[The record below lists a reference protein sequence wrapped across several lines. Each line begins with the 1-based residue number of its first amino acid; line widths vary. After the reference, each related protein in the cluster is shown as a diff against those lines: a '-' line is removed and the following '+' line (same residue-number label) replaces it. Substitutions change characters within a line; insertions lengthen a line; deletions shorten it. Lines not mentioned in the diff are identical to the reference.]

1 MATNIILQTE
11 SKSSSPITL
20 DRLLPTVTELAIFG
34 TSTSSVRALLI
45 CINQT
50 VYLWLCNALAVLNL
64 SGKEFEA
71 HAPAD
76 NLFPLQGVNPLL
88 VPWFPCC
95 TLHSEIN
102 YARIYNAAYPF
113 AHATAL
119 SAQEAGDSNIIKR
132 VLRCE
137 RNPELP
143 GTTTQRRM
151 PSDPSIS
158 ANQFTVHVPEH
169 FLLSS

>member
-1 MATNIILQTE
+1 MWRQQKLNKRMQHTQWAVSLSTNATHSCLSSMATNIILQTE

-20 DRLLPTVTELAIFG
+20 DRLLPTMTELAIFG

-119 SAQEAGDSNIIKR
+119 SAQEAGDSNIAI
-132 VLRCE
+132 L
-137 RNPELP
+137 
-143 GTTTQRRM
+143 
-151 PSDPSIS
+151 
-158 ANQFTVHVPEH
+158 
-169 FLLSS
+169 